1 MIKTKENI
9 KESTEAL
16 SRVLLSMSEFIEMS
30 YKIAGESGGI
40 RNLHDITE
48 YSRIIRE
55 ISESLYT
62 LALTESEIEILD
74 TEIE

>member
-1 MIKTKENI
+1 MLKAKENI
-9 KESTEAL
+9 KESIEAL
-16 SRVLLSMSEFIEMS
+16 SRVLLSMSEFTEMS

-40 RNLHDITE
+40 RNLYDITE

-62 LALTESEIEILD
+62 LALTESEIELLE
-74 TEIE
+74 TEEE